1 MITKNTVLSRAH
13 TFLKTQQTT
22 TSLSP
27 LHEQLYKLITLDR
40 VEMGEP
46 HAFPG
51 SVYFTLL
58 SLPDKTTLH
67 LAAYIELA
75 TSCALYGF
83 DNRK

>member
-1 MITKNTVLSRAH
+1 MLTKTAVLGRAH
-13 TFLKTQQTT
+13 TFLKTQQT
-22 TSLSP
+22 SKGLSS
-27 LHEQLYKLITLDR
+27 LHEQLFKLMTLDR

-46 HAFPG
+46 HAYPG
-51 SVYFTLL
+51 SVFFTLAT
-58 SLPDKTTLH
+58 LPDKTTLH